1 MIFLGLVIFVLVAV
15 LLVPKKVLDG
25 VARRADE

>member
-1 MIFLGLVIFVLVAV
+1 MIFLGLVIFVLVAI
-15 LLVPKKVLDG
+15 LFVPKEILDG